1 MDKIIYEK
9 VGQRLKLAREAKNI
23 TLEDAGSKVNVNK
36 STVLRWENRRNWK
49 IQNS

>member
-36 STVLRWENRRNWK
+36 STVLRWENRRN
-49 IQNS
+49 